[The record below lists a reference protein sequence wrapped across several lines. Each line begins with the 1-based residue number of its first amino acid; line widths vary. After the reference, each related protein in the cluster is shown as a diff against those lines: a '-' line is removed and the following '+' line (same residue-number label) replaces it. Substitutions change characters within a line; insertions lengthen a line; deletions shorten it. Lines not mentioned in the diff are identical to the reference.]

1 MWFVS
6 EEDEQRFAHALLAS
20 LLVHV
25 LVLGYVRGVEP
36 LRTSGSGGALN
47 VSFRAAAADD
57 QKPGAV
63 APPPAV
69 ERSQPLLK
77 PAMTQARIPAPPLP
91 SVKPPPLPP
100 QPAAAPDRAL
110 ESGARGIRQASN
122 RGPGVVEVRLVIG
135 TDGHPQG
142 IYWDSLPALTVT
154 QFEQL
159 EAMLRRQ
166 VYASSPGA
174 RLTQEIDVFALLGIG
189 HKPVAAMPPSVT
201 EMPSAQ

>member
-6 EEDEQRFAHALLAS
+6 QEDEQRFAHALLAS

-36 LRTSGSGGALN
+36 LRKSGSGGALT
-47 VSFRAAAADD
+47 VSFRTSALVDE
-57 QKPGAV
+57 KPGVV
-63 APPPAV
+63 APPPV
-69 ERSQPLLK
+69 VKPLPPSLTA
-77 PAMTQARIPAPPLP
+77 AMTQARIPAPPLP

-100 QPAAAPDRAL
+100 QRAAAPDPEL
-110 ESGARGIRQASN
+110 ESGARGIRQTSN

-142 IYWDSLPALTVT
+142 IYWDSLPALTT
-154 QFEQL
+154 SQFVQL
-159 EAMLRRQ
+159 EGMLRRQ
-166 VYASSPGA
+166 VYASTPGA

-189 HKPVAAMPPSVT
+189 REPAAAAPSSVT
-201 EMPSAQ
+201 EMPPLQ